1 MLSHYRHPLLPQAAE
16 EIISM
21 DNGCACCTVRG
32 DLVKAFEKLRDRK
45 DEFDL
50 ILLETTGALFFDQFC
65 SYPSQ

>member
-1 MLSHYRHPLLPQAAE
+1 
-16 EIISM
+16 M

-65 SYPSQ
+65 SYPSH